1 MKNDRAEWLL
11 RFAEAFAAGAD
22 LGDAIRAA
30 DDGAADRLVL
40 VLELKARERQVMTR
54 AGLTEKAMNVLMR
67 RRFGYLLRDVQVE
80 TEDVQQPEP
89 GSHVRIAAPR
99 HRLMLPS

>member
-1 MKNDRAEWLL
+1 MEQDRAEWLL

-54 AGLTEKAMNVLMR
+54 AGLTDKATNMLMR
-67 RRFGYLLRDVQVE
+67 RRFGHLLRDVQIE
-80 TEDVQQPEP
+80 TEEVQQPEP
-89 GSHVRIAAPR
+89 GNHVRIAAPR
-99 HRLMLPS
+99 HRIALPS